1 VRTERRAY
9 LAHNVCLALGRRGT
23 PRKLGVPGEELTKVA
38 YSLLDANSYLGRRI
52 LVVGGGDSA
61 IEAAMALAEQPGN
74 RVTISYRK
82 ETFFRIRS
90 KNDQRVREYL
100 RDGRIDAIFQSE
112 VRAIHPQ
119 SVELIVRNGHGA
131 RVRALPNDDV
141 FVMAG
146 GTPPFE
152 VLERSGVNFDPSLRP
167 PPAPVVEQGSGL
179 AGALFAG
186 FLMSICALVFALWNS
201 DYYGLGAS
209 ERAAHGKHAFLH
221 PARGV
226 GLWLGIVA
234 VALVIVNLLYLV
246 RRSPRINWKFG
257 SLQGWMTSHVATG
270 ILAFLCAMLHG
281 AMTPGSSPG
290 GHAFWALTALLVTGA
305 IGRYFYAYV
314 PRAANGRELELV
326 EVKSRLGIVSEEWSH
341 GERMFRE
348 QARAA
353 IEELVETRQWQA
365 SFFGRVGALFRGQ
378 RELHDLLIRLVDEG
392 VEQGVPDEQ
401 IRETIDLA
409 RRAHRASL
417 MAAHYE
423 DLRGILASWRY
434 LHRWLALLMGLLVVV
449 HIVHA
454 FLYGALSLGGGR

>member
-1 VRTERRAY
+1 
-9 LAHNVCLALGRRGT
+9 
-23 PRKLGVPGEELTKVA
+23 
-38 YSLLDANSYLGRRI
+38 
-52 LVVGGGDSA
+52 
-61 IEAAMALAEQPGN
+61 
-74 RVTISYRK
+74 
-82 ETFFRIRS
+82 
-90 KNDQRVREYL
+90 
-100 RDGRIDAIFQSE
+100 
-112 VRAIHPQ
+112 
-119 SVELIVRNGHGA
+119 
-131 RVRALPNDDV
+131 
-141 FVMAG
+141 
-146 GTPPFE
+146 
-152 VLERSGVNFDPSLRP
+152 
-167 PPAPVVEQGSGL
+167 
-179 AGALFAG
+179 
-186 FLMSICALVFALWNS
+186 
-201 DYYGLGAS
+201 
-209 ERAAHGKHAFLH
+209 
-221 PARGV
+221 
-226 GLWLGIVA
+226 
-234 VALVIVNLLYLV
+234 
-246 RRSPRINWKFG
+246 
-257 SLQGWMTSHVATG
+257 
-270 ILAFLCAMLHG
+270 MLHG
-281 AMTPGSSPG
+281 AMAPGSSPG
-290 GHAFWALTALLVTGA
+290 GHAFWALSALLVTGA